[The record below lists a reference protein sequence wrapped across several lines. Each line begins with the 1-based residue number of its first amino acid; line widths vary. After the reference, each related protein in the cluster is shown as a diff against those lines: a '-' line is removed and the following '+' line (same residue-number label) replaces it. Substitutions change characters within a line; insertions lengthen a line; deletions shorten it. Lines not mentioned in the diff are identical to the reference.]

1 MRNQSHGDAW
11 ERRTQAEAIASTEP
25 MGLVCRRNRSG
36 GLGRRNGVTKGKTA
50 EDEVQEVMQTDH
62 PGLCSH
68 CRGFLG
74 AVGSHME
81 V

>member
-1 MRNQSHGDAW
+1 MGEEDPGRGN
-11 ERRTQAEAIASTEP
+11 ASTEP
-25 MGLVCRRNRSG
+25 LGLVCWRNRGG
-36 GLGRRNGVTKGKTA
+36 GLGHRNGVTKGKT
-50 EDEVQEVMQTDH
+50 EDEVQEVMEPDH

-74 AVGSHME
+74 AMGSHME

>member
-1 MRNQSHGDAW
+1 MRSQSHGDAW
-11 ERRTQAEAIASTEP
+11 ERRTRVEAMQAQSLWAW
-25 MGLVCRRNRSG
+25 RNRAR
-36 GLGRRNGVTKGKTA
+36 GLGCRNGVTKGKTA
-50 EDEVQEVMQTDH
+50 EDEVQEVMEPDH

-74 AVGSHME
+74 AMGSHME

>member
-1 MRNQSHGDAW
+1 MRNQSRGDAW

-25 MGLVCRRNRSG
+25 CAG
-36 GLGRRNGVTKGKTA
+36 GTGVGAWVAGMGKTA
-50 EDEVQEVMQTDH
+50 EDEVEEVMEPDH